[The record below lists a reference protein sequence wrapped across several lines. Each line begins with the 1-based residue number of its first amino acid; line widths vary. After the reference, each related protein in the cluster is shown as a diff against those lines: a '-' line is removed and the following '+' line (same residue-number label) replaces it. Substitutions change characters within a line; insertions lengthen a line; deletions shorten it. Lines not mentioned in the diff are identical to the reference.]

1 MKKIAILTLSVMM
14 AFTSCDILNNDP
26 DDSFTKSN
34 YFTSVE
40 NVELFANYFY
50 SAFSG
55 YGNGG
60 SYGVFYFN
68 ILNDDQAKTGV
79 EPWTFTQQPASAGAW
94 SSPYSN
100 IRRCNLLVEAIPGIE
115 SMTSAQKNNWM
126 GVARLMRA
134 WYHYQVVRGFG
145 DCYWVNHVLDP
156 KADADILYGPRTD
169 RDIVMDSILADLNF
183 AVENIT
189 MNSTSR
195 TQFNQY
201 VANAMKAEICLYEGT
216 FCRYRVA
223 ADGQKA
229 PDEARAEKY
238 LRECCN
244 ACEIILGSGNYSLT
258 PKYSDVYTSLNL
270 EGNPEMILYKHYAY
284 PTMGH
289 SVIDY
294 TCGST
299 IVNGMNKDAFNAYL
313 SDEGDLMNYEDD
325 HGTLVNGKPNIA
337 AQIAKRDPRLACH
350 VDAALQFPGNG
361 VARFA
366 DDPVA
371 GKNASESTSSTG
383 YGVLKFDTKEK
394 DRVSRQSIGMG
405 DTDAPIFWTAVIML
419 DYAEAKA
426 ELGEFE
432 QALTEGPLQG
442 ITPHAATLDK
452 LRARAGNIWGF
463 SVVSDPRKNMNVS
476 DLIYEVRRERRIEL
490 MYDINDRYYSLQRW
504 HCLNLLDTQ
513 KYPDQKKG
521 AWIGTADDADK
532 IFDVAAAIAAGTNH
546 PDIDEKGYID
556 CSNGNNRVYDP
567 KYYLFPIPS
576 DQQTLNP
583 EIGQNYGW

>member
-1 MKKIAILTLSVMM
+1 MNVTFKMTTVMKKIAILLLSVTV
-14 AFTSCDILNNDP
+14 AFSSCDILNNDP
-26 DDSFTKSN
+26 YDSFTKSN

-55 YGNGG
+55 YSGD
-60 SYGVFYFN
+60 FYFN

-79 EPWTFTQQPASAGAW
+79 ELWTFMQQPASASAW
-94 SSPYSN
+94 NSPYSN
-100 IRRCNLLVEAIPGIE
+100 IRRCNLLIEAIPGIE
-115 SMTSAQKNNWM
+115 SMTTTQKNHWL
-126 GVARLMRA
+126 GVSRLMRA
-134 WYHYQVVRGFG
+134 WYHYKVVRGFG

-183 AVENIT
+183 AVENMT
-189 MNSTSR
+189 LYSTSR
-195 TQFNQY
+195 TQLNQY
-201 VANAMKAEICLYEGT
+201 VANAMKAEVCLYEGT
-216 FCRYRVA
+216 FCRYRVE

-229 PDEARAEKY
+229 PNEARAQQY

-244 ACEIILGSGNYSLT
+244 ACEVILGSGKYSLT
-258 PKYSDVYTSLNL
+258 PKYTDVYTSLNL

-284 PTMGH
+284 PTLGH

-299 IVNGMNKDAFNAYL
+299 QVNGMTKDAFNSYL
-313 SDEGDLMNYEDD
+313 SDEGELMPYGDD
-325 HGTLVNGKPNIA
+325 HGTLVNGKPNVG
-337 AQIAKRDPRLACH
+337 AQIARRDPRLACH

-361 VARFA
+361 VARYA
-366 DDPVA
+366 DDPTTEA

-383 YGVLKFDTKEK
+383 YGVLKFDTKQI
-394 DRVSRQSIGMG
+394 DRVRRQSIGQG
-405 DTDAPIFWTAVIML
+405 DTDSPIFWTAVIML

-426 ELGEFE
+426 ELGEFD
-432 QALTEGPLQG
+432 ATVQG
-442 ITPHAATLDK
+442 ATLDK
-452 LRARAGNIWGF
+452 LRARAGNVWGF
-463 SVVSDPRKNMNVS
+463 DGTISDPRKNMNVS
-476 DLIYEVRRERRIEL
+476 DLLYEIRRERRVEL

-504 HCLNLLDTQ
+504 HCLYLLDTQ
-513 KYPDQKKG
+513 QYPDQKKG
-521 AWIGTADDADK
+521 AWIGTANDADK
-532 IFDVAAAIAAGTNH
+532 LFDVDAAIAAGTNH
-546 PDIDEKGYID
+546 PDVDADGYID
-556 CSNGNNRVYDP
+556 CSSGNNRIYNA

-583 EIGQNYGW
+583 QIGQNYGW

>member
-1 MKKIAILTLSVMM
+1 MTTIMKKIAILLLSVMV

-55 YGNGG
+55 YSGD
-60 SYGVFYFN
+60 FYFN
-68 ILNDDQAKTGV
+68 ILNDDQAKAGI
-79 EPWTFTQQPASAGAW
+79 EKWTFEQQPASAAAW
-94 SSPYSN
+94 NSPYSN
-100 IRRCNLLVEAIPGIE
+100 IRRCNLLIEAIPGIE
-115 SMTSAQKNNWM
+115 SMTTAQKNHWL

-134 WYHYQVVRGFG
+134 WYHFKVVRGFG

-156 KADADILYGPRTD
+156 DADADILYGPRMD
-169 RDIVMDSILADLNF
+169 RDIVMDSVLADLNF
-183 AVENIT
+183 AVENMT
-189 MNSTSR
+189 LYSTSR
-195 TQFNQY
+195 TQLNQY
-201 VANAMKAEICLYEGT
+201 VANAMKAEVCLYEGT
-216 FCRYRVA
+216 FCRYRSE

-229 PDEARAEKY
+229 PNEARAQQY

-244 ACEIILGSGNYSLT
+244 ACEVIVNSGVFTLT
-258 PKYSDVYTSLNL
+258 GKYADVYTSLNL
-270 EGNPEMILYKHYAY
+270 EGNKEMILYKHYAY

-299 IVNGMNKDAFNAYL
+299 QVNGMTKDAFNSYL
-313 SDEGDLMNYEDD
+313 SADGELMDYEDD

-337 AQIAKRDPRLACH
+337 AQIAKRDPRLAVH
-350 VDAALQFPGNG
+350 VDAALQFLGNG
-361 VARFA
+361 VARYA
-366 DDPVA
+366 DDPTTEA

-383 YGVLKFDTKEK
+383 YGVLKFDTKAI
-394 DRVSRQSIGMG
+394 DRVRRQSIGMG
-405 DTDAPIFWTAVIML
+405 DTDAPIFWYAVIL
-419 DYAEAKA
+419 LNYAEAKA
-426 ELGEFE
+426 ELGEFAE
-432 QALTEGPLQG
+432 VKSK
-442 ITPHAATLDK
+442 TLDM

-463 SVVSDPRKNMNVS
+463 DETVVDPRNNMGVS
-476 DLIYEVRRERRIEL
+476 PLLYEVRRERRVEL

-504 HCLNLLDTQ
+504 HQLQLLDTRN
-513 KYPDQKKG
+513 YPDQKKG

-532 IFDVAAAIAAGTNH
+532 LFDVEAAIAAGTNH
-546 PDIDEKGYID
+546 PDVDEKGYID

-583 EIGQNYGW
+583 QIGQNYGW

>member
-1 MKKIAILTLSVMM
+1 MKKIAILTMSVML

-55 YGNGG
+55 YSGD
-60 SYGVFYFN
+60 FYFN

-79 EPWTFTQQPASAGAW
+79 EQWTFMQQPATASAW
-94 SSPYSN
+94 NSPYSN

-115 SMTSAQKNNWM
+115 SMTSVQKKHWM

-134 WYHYQVVRGFG
+134 WYHYKVVRGFG

-169 RDIVMDSILADLNF
+169 RDIVMDSVLADLNF
-183 AVENIT
+183 AVENMT
-189 MNSTSR
+189 LNSTSR
-195 TQFNQY
+195 TQLNQN

-216 FCRYRVA
+216 FCRYRVE

-229 PDEARAEKY
+229 PNEDRAKQY

-244 ACEIILGSGNYSLT
+244 ACEAIMGSTNAYSLT
-258 PKYSDVYTSLNL
+258 PKYANVYTSLNL
-270 EGNPEMILYKHYAY
+270 EGNPEMILYKHYNY
-284 PTMGH
+284 PTLGH

-299 IVNGMNKDAFNAYL
+299 IVNGMTKDAFNAYL
-313 SDEGDLMNYEDD
+313 SDEGDLMTYEDD
-325 HGTLVNGKPNIA
+325 HGTLVNGKPNIG
-337 AQIAKRDPRLACH
+337 AQIAKRDPRLAAH

-361 VARFA
+361 VARYA
-366 DDPVA
+366 DDPTTEA

-383 YGVLKFDTKEK
+383 YGVLKFDTKAL
-394 DRVSRQSIGMG
+394 DRVRRQSIGQG
-405 DTDAPIFWTAVIML
+405 DTDAPIFWLAVIYL
-419 DYAEAKA
+419 NYAEAKA
-426 ELGEFE
+426 ELGEFDGTV
-432 QALTEGPLQG
+432 QDLTLN
-442 ITPHAATLDK
+442 K

-476 DLIYEVRRERRIEL
+476 DLIYEIRRERRIEL
-490 MYDINDRYYSLQRW
+490 MYDINDRYYALQRW
-504 HCLNLLDTQ
+504 HCLYLLDTQ

-521 AWIGTADDADK
+521 AWIGTSADADK
-532 IFDVAAAIAAGTNH
+532 LFDVDAAIAAGASH
-546 PDIDEKGYID
+546 PDIDADGYID
-556 CSNGNNRVYDP
+556 CSSGNNRIYNN

>member
-1 MKKIAILTLSVMM
+1 MKKIAILLLSVMV

-55 YGNGG
+55 YSGD
-60 SYGVFYFN
+60 FYFN
-68 ILNDDQAKTGV
+68 ILNDDQAKAGI
-79 EPWTFTQQPASAGAW
+79 EKWTFEQQPASAAAW
-94 SSPYSN
+94 NSPYSN
-100 IRRCNLLVEAIPGIE
+100 IRRCNLLIEAIPGIE
-115 SMTSAQKNNWM
+115 SMTTAQKNHWL

-134 WYHYQVVRGFG
+134 WYHFKVVRGFG

-156 KADADILYGPRTD
+156 DADADILYGPRMD
-169 RDIVMDSILADLNF
+169 RDIVMDSVLADLNF
-183 AVENIT
+183 AVENMT
-189 MNSTSR
+189 LYSTSR
-195 TQFNQY
+195 TQLNQY
-201 VANAMKAEICLYEGT
+201 VANAMKAEVCLYEGT
-216 FCRYRVA
+216 FCRYRSE

-229 PDEARAEKY
+229 PNEARAQQY

-244 ACEIILGSGNYSLT
+244 ACEVIVNSGVFTLT
-258 PKYSDVYTSLNL
+258 GKYADVYTSLNL
-270 EGNPEMILYKHYAY
+270 EGNKEMILYKHYAY

-299 IVNGMNKDAFNAYL
+299 QVNGMTKDAFNSYL
-313 SDEGDLMNYEDD
+313 SADGELMDYEDD

-337 AQIAKRDPRLACH
+337 AQIAKRDPRLAVH
-350 VDAALQFPGNG
+350 VDAALQFLGNG
-361 VARFA
+361 VARYA
-366 DDPVA
+366 DDPTTEA

-383 YGVLKFDTKEK
+383 YGVLKFDTKAI
-394 DRVSRQSIGMG
+394 DRVRRQSIGMG
-405 DTDAPIFWTAVIML
+405 DTDAPIFWYAVIL
-419 DYAEAKA
+419 LNYAEAKA
-426 ELGEFE
+426 ELGEFAE
-432 QALTEGPLQG
+432 VKSK
-442 ITPHAATLDK
+442 TLDM

-463 SVVSDPRKNMNVS
+463 DETVVDPRNNMGVS
-476 DLIYEVRRERRIEL
+476 PLLYEVRRERRVEL

-504 HCLNLLDTQ
+504 HQLQLLDTRN
-513 KYPDQKKG
+513 YPDQKKG

-532 IFDVAAAIAAGTNH
+532 LFDVEAAIAAGTNH
-546 PDIDEKGYID
+546 PDVDEKGYID

-583 EIGQNYGW
+583 QIGQNYGW

>member
-1 MKKIAILTLSVMM
+1 MKKIAILLLSVMV

-55 YGNGG
+55 YSGD
-60 SYGVFYFN
+60 FYFN
-68 ILNDDQAKTGV
+68 VLNDDQAVTGV
-79 EPWTFTQQPASAGAW
+79 EQWTFMQQPATASAW
-94 SSPYSN
+94 NSPYSN
-100 IRRCNLLVEAIPGIE
+100 IRRCNLLIEAIPDIE
-115 SMTSAQKNNWM
+115 SMTGAQKKHWL
-126 GVARLMRA
+126 GVARLMRG
-134 WYHYQVVRGFG
+134 WYHYKVVRGFG

-156 KADADILYGPRTD
+156 KADADILYGPRMD
-169 RDIVMDSILADLNF
+169 RDIVMDSILADLNY
-183 AVENIT
+183 AVEN
-189 MNSTSR
+189 MNLYSTSR
-195 TQFNQY
+195 IQLNQN
-201 VANAMKAEICLYEGT
+201 VANAMKAEVCLYEGT
-216 FCRYRVA
+216 FCRYRVE

-229 PDEARAEKY
+229 PNEERAQLY

-244 ACEIILGSGNYSLT
+244 ACEAIMTSTNAYSLT
-258 PKYSDVYTSLNL
+258 PKYTNVYTSLNL
-270 EGNPEMILYKHYAY
+270 EGNPEMILYKHYNY
-284 PTMGH
+284 PTLGH

-299 IVNGMNKDAFNAYL
+299 IVNGMTKDAFNSYL
-313 SDEGDLMNYEDD
+313 SDEGELMNYEDD
-325 HGTLVNGKPNIA
+325 HGVKDANGKPNIA
-337 AQIAKRDPRLACH
+337 AQIAKRDPRLAVH

-361 VARFA
+361 VARYA
-366 DDPVA
+366 DDPTSAA

-383 YGVLKFDTKEK
+383 YGVLKFDTKEL
-394 DRVSRQSIGMG
+394 DRVRRQSIGQG
-405 DTDAPIFWTAVIML
+405 DTDAPIFWLAVILL

-426 ELGEFE
+426 ELGEFDSNV
-432 QALTEGPLQG
+432 QG
-442 ITPHAATLDK
+442 LTLDK
-452 LRARAGNIWGF
+452 LRARAGNVWGF
-463 SVVSDPRKNMNVS
+463 DGTISDPRKNMNVS
-476 DLIYEVRRERRIEL
+476 DLIYEIRRERRIEL

-504 HCLNLLDTQ
+504 HCLHLLDTQ
-513 KYPDQKKG
+513 VYPDLKKG
-521 AWIGTADDADK
+521 AWIGTADDDNK
-532 IFDVAAAIAAGTNH
+532 IFDVAAAIAAGANH

-556 CSNGNNRVYDP
+556 CSNGNNRIYNN